1 MRGKKKT
8 GKERQWLGK
17 KSIGFHYPVGQC
29 HWRVS
34 DPATLPACSIAT
46 DKRKACWQCAGTS
59 QNTDLHFKSA
69 KGHHTPRGHAQGA
82 WRSMGWGGSGHWI
95 RAFLGWGLGGRTW
108 SGFHTLPPSS
118 AVWLSYFSPL
128 TLLSLHQLFTFGSTK
143 GNPGAL
149 IVAERNSS
157 PSQSATRSFFSPL
170 SPSPSLPP
178 PLTAHLLPP
187 THTEETIM
195 IQYACKSI
203 IMVCTYLRLC
213 EICRNVVFL
222 MIQPECSNFIVWL
235 IHPQKMENSDWLA
248 NDSLSIC
255 HVSNN

>member
-1 MRGKKKT
+1 MDTLSFFRLLFPLPEVCLSSLVMWQDWPQDHNHWALSWLSDGHSKAPATSMSGEKRKEKKVRGC
-8 GKERQWLGK
+8 EK

-34 DPATLPACSIAT
+34 DPATLPARSIAT

-59 QNTDLHFKSA
+59 QNTDLHFKSV

-82 WRSMGWGGSGHWI
+82 RRSMGWGGSGHWI
-95 RAFLGWGLGGRTW
+95 RAFLGWGVGGRTW

-157 PSQSATRSFFSPL
+157 PSQSATSSFFFPL
-170 SPSPSLPP
+170 SLSFAFSFFPPDWPSPAPNP
-178 PLTAHLLPP
+178 YWRNYDNP
-187 THTEETIM
+187 
-195 IQYACKSI
+195 
-203 IMVCTYLRLC
+203 
-213 EICRNVVFL
+213 IC
-222 MIQPECSNFIVWL
+222 M
-235 IHPQKMENSDWLA
+235 
-248 NDSLSIC
+248 
-255 HVSNN
+255 